1 MEEEILPAVLLP
13 NMVGEETF
21 FSALNLEEAILQRAD
36 LEGPGDYL
44 LGGSGTPRSGD
55 SWMLKMVAVIYS
67 VRRIRHR
74 NIVSIT
80 FALIPHVIETS
91 FFYVR
96 RIYLVNILKNSFP
109 SRFTC

>member
-1 MEEEILPAVLLP
+1 MYVTRHRLFKITLNMEEEILPAVLLP

-55 SWMLKMVAVIYS
+55 SWMLKMVAVIHS
-67 VRRIRHR
+67 VRR
-74 NIVSIT
+74 
-80 FALIPHVIETS
+80 
-91 FFYVR
+91 
-96 RIYLVNILKNSFP
+96 
-109 SRFTC
+109 TCYT